1 MRKSGFPKD
10 GHRQLSSILGL
21 SGASHLCN
29 PVFFSRSAISEAQI
43 STQDL
48 SYRHAS
54 VASVQFVED
63 SRLMEHLNK
72 AGADCGLRG
81 SLRTFSVTFSS
92 QCSAV
97 CHSHRLAAPQG
108 CRRQDGHLNCSGSAK
123 TVRIDEK
130 REAGEVGDKQEETTK
145 EKEASCC
152 IRHKC
157 GFQKPKNG
165 RSGLR
170 QELPK
175 TLQNVTISFRRCS
188 ADISWEM
195 RSGESIVHPFVVV
208 SWKTVRR
215 ALTRLFFN
223 WSHNDKLKDMQ
234 RSRSLSA
241 APTSCTRSGSLRQ
254 FRTVLWRRITTWV

>member
-1 MRKSGFPKD
+1 VPGRRKRTGGLLLRKSGIPKD

-195 RSGESIVHPFVVV
+195 RTKRHHKFQ
-208 SWKTVRR
+208 
-215 ALTRLFFN
+215 AML
-223 WSHNDKLKDMQ
+223 
-234 RSRSLSA
+234 
-241 APTSCTRSGSLRQ
+241 C
-254 FRTVLWRRITTWV
+254 